1 VTRSD
6 KSRSAIYQGLSRI
19 IDEEAVQDMLT
30 QFPSASADK
39 PASEEFVRAEIS
51 GLRTEM
57 TTEISRIRT
66 QMTTEISGLRTE
78 MASMKVDIIKWNL
91 ATILVVAGLMMAMIR
106 L

>member
-1 VTRSD
+1 
-6 KSRSAIYQGLSRI
+6 
-19 IDEEAVQDMLT
+19 
-30 QFPSASADK
+30 
-39 PASEEFVRAEIS
+39 
-51 GLRTEM
+51 M

-91 ATILVVAGLMMAMIR
+91 ATILVLAGLMMAMVR